1 MFKRLGGHTGQHV
14 EFVGG
19 EQVDQVP
26 PHRADV
32 RRCGVADHF
41 RAGRSWG
48 EQRAAGVVLARF
60 PTDRPRRCM
69 RLAWRARRLGDQS
82 SRSAGSDIGFFL
94 VRWSRAVVH
103 LGIQGVDPDEGL
115 QGVREVKGLLLG
127 QPVKDLALVR
137 LRDLPQRH

>member
-32 RRCGVADHF
+32 RRF
-41 RAGRSWG
+41 
-48 EQRAAGVVLARF
+48 ARF
-60 PTDRPRRCM
+60 PTDHPRRCM

-94 VRWSRAVVH
+94 MRWSRAVVH
-103 LGIQGVDPDEGL
+103 LGVQGVDPDEGL